1 MASFAFIRADR
12 PLNLQC
18 EAPGKEEASTQVMFR
33 KAG

>member
-1 MASFAFIRADR
+1 MASFAFRHADR

-18 EAPGKEEASTQVMFR
+18 EVPGKEEVDTQEIFR